1 MILAHFDA
9 QDYDIDRRM
18 FQALMN
24 DYQITAYSVRKE
36 LPAVITAFDIIF
48 LDFGG
53 TPHDEYPNWINKM
66 SEDYPNIKFVII
78 TSYNKE
84 DWECERAF
92 YSIVERH
99 NVKIMNRASEN
110 IIRELEYAGYNPKEK
125 KLNVTIKDPRRG

>member
-53 TPHDEYPNWINKM
+53 TPHDEYPNWINKIGI
-66 SEDYPNIKFVII
+66 SNEI
-78 TSYNKE
+78 TRTMYLMWVYFLGIARFSFIGSHSRIAAVQQAHPQNPLPQM
-84 DWECERAF
+84 
-92 YSIVERH
+92 
-99 NVKIMNRASEN
+99 NGPKIFAIM
-110 IIRELEYAGYNPKEK
+110 
-125 KLNVTIKDPRRG
+125 